1 MKTESKFISSTSAL
15 EGRIYGLLGDGTLKI
30 KLVGVKEKK
39 ALEIWGQITKRTAAI
54 CHLFDMTDPGSEV
67 CVLNASKTDIE
78 TSDEFKQALRICEA
92 YLIRTSN
99 LFDISSRGGDALDFG
114 IFTRGYIVRE
124 LAAIIRK
131 GGVKDALLDFD
142 REILWAVGNQP
153 YSNGWTLSLI
163 DPETEDEAG
172 EVTLEGASAV
182 VCWSNGM
189 PEVIFG
195 KDPLDTHVFAQVRS
209 RANANLVKDMS
220 AMLSITS
227 VQKYD

>member
-1 MKTESKFISSTSAL
+1 MKTDSKYIASTSTL
-15 EGRIYGLLGDGTLKI
+15 EGRIADLLDGRTLKI
-30 KLVGVKEKK
+30 RLGGVKEKK
-39 ALEIWGQITKRTAAI
+39 ALEIWGQLTKRTAAI
-54 CHLFDMTDPGSEV
+54 CHLFDMDDPGSEV

-92 YLIRTSN
+92 YLIRTGN
-99 LFDISSRGGDALDFG
+99 LFDISSGSGDKLDFS
-114 IFTRGYIVRE
+114 IFTRAYIVRE
-124 LAAIIRK
+124 LASIVRK
-131 GGVKDALLDFD
+131 AGVKDALLDLD
-142 REILWAVGNQP
+142 REVVWAIGNQP
-153 YSNGWTLSLI
+153 YSKGWTLALI

-172 EVTLEGASAV
+172 EFTLEGTSAV
-182 VCWSNGM
+182 ICWNGGV

-195 KDPLDTHVFAQVRS
+195 KDPLDTHVFAQVRG